1 MKNKILTIL
10 ILLIAGF
17 SGYSQKKEK
26 IKGNKEVAEIYGTLD
41 NFNTIELND
50 NVKVNLTQ
58 GNKNTYQLIT
68 DQNLLNVI
76 QFEISENILK
86 IFTSKKIISSK
97 KLEINLTFSAL
108 NEIILKDDTE
118 LISINKLVFN
128 DLTFSA
134 YNNAKYNLDLDAVTC
149 RLNLYRG
156 SNGKFKFKG
165 ENLKAQLNENAY
177 LKGIV
182 NSDILEINLKNRSDI
197 ALEGNVE
204 NLTLIAEGSTDIKAK
219 KLRSDYVNLT
229 ASNNS
234 DIYVHANKKLIV
246 YAKGKSDI
254 YVFGNPEIK
263 IEGLNDKSK
272 IIKK

>member
-1 MKNKILTIL
+1 
-10 ILLIAGF
+10 LIADF

-26 IKGNKEVAEIYGTLD
+26 IKGNKEVTEIYGTLD

-97 KLEINLTFSAL
+97 KLEINLTFSVL